1 MSVILFIIILAVLI
15 FVHEL
20 GHFLIAKLSG
30 IRVDEFALGFP
41 PTLLSKKVGE
51 TVYKL
56 NLIPFGGY
64 VSIFGENP
72 DNDSMFGP
80 DSARSMVKKS
90 RPIQAA
96 VLVAGVTFNVIFA
109 WILISTS
116 LALGI
121 SPTAS
126 LTGDSAGTV
135 NGKVII
141 GDVLKDSPS
150 EKAGLK
156 SGDVVFSVNDATT
169 TLTDSKLTID
179 AIQKLIAGDKGKVV
193 AFGVYR
199 EGKEVHATT
208 TPVAGI
214 VQDKAA
220 IGISM
225 ESGDVVRFPWYQA
238 PIQGVKTTWN
248 IISLTAGGLW
258 NFVAEAFKGKANYG
272 QVSGPVGIVGMVGSA
287 SHYGFA
293 YILFFTALISI
304 NLAIIN
310 ILPFPALDGG
320 RLVFVLIEAIT
331 RKTIPAKIGNT
342 LNTAG
347 FVLLLLLMLLV
358 TYHDV
363 IKLFIK

>member
-56 NLIPFGGY
+56 NIIPFGGY

-72 DNDSMFGP
+72 DQASLFGP
-80 DSARSMVKKS
+80 DAARSMVKKN
-90 RPIQAA
+90 RGIQAA
-96 VLVAGVTFNVIFA
+96 VLSAGVIFNVIFA
-109 WILISTS
+109 WVLISAS

-126 LTGDSAGTV
+126 LVGDSAGTV

-141 GDVLKDSPS
+141 SEVLKDSPA

-156 SGDVVFSVNDATT
+156 SGDIVFRVTDKEVVLADAT
-169 TLTDSKLTID
+169 LTID
-179 AIQKLIAGDKGKVV
+179 SVQKLIAGDKDKQVV
-193 AFGVYR
+193 FGVYR
-199 EGKEVHATT
+199 QGIEYSATA
-208 TPVAGI
+208 TPASGLVAG
-214 VQDKAA
+214 KAA

-225 ESGDVVRFPWYQA
+225 ESGEVIQIPWYQA
-238 PIQGVKTTWN
+238 PIQGFKTTLN
-248 IISLTAGGLW
+248 IIVLTAQGLW
-258 NFVAEAFKGKANYG
+258 GFVAQAFHGEADYG
-272 QVSGPVGIVGMVGSA
+272 QVSGPIGIVGMVGSA
-287 SHYGFA
+287 SAYGLS

-320 RLVFVLIEAIT
+320 RLLFVAIEAIT
-331 RKTIPAKIGNT
+331 RKNIPPKIGNA
-342 LNTAG
+342 LNAGG
-347 FVLLLLLMLLV
+347 FVLLILLMLLV

-363 IKLFIK
+363 AKLFIK